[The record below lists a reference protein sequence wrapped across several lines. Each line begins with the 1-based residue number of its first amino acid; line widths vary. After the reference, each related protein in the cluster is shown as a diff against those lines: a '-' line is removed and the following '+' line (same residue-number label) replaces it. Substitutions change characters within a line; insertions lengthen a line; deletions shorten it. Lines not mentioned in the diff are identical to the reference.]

1 MWTARF
7 YDRGMGSLQQLT
19 TAEVIDRV
27 LGDGTAGF
35 GDVRD
40 EMTAAHDAAWAAT
53 PRRLLELCRVRI
65 AMMLGC
71 AAEIAARTPESGVD
85 DAVLGALASWPS
97 DPRFDAADR
106 ACLALAE
113 HFVMDV
119 ASLGD
124 DTVAAVRERLGD
136 DGTQTFVTALLI
148 VEQRI
153 RLRLAWDTLLEET

>member
-1 MWTARF
+1 
-7 YDRGMGSLQQLT
+7 MGSLRQLT
-19 TAEVIDRV
+19 TVEVVDRV

-40 EMTAAHDAAWAAT
+40 EMIAAHDAAWAAT
-53 PRRLLELCRVRI
+53 PPRVLELCRVRI

-71 AAEIAARTPESGVD
+71 DAEIAARTPDSGVE
-85 DAVLGALASWPS
+85 DAVLTALAAWPN
-97 DPRFDAADR
+97 DARFDATDR
-106 ACLALAE
+106 ACLALTE

-124 DTVAAVRERLGD
+124 GTVAAVREQLGE

-153 RLRLAWDTLLEET
+153 RLRLAWDTLLEEN